1 MKKFLLVL
9 FLSTLSA
16 FAASAQVSRE
26 DVEKSVKVYFRQ
38 SESTLDVNYMDNKAA
53 LQKFAEEVKM
63 YYNDPSARFGQV
75 HIISGVSPEGTKQ
88 INDRIARMRAQA
100 IVSWIN
106 NEIKADVA
114 YRVETM
120 GVEWDKLIEM
130 VEADSNVPHRDEV
143 LDILK
148 NLPVSTIKNGVELT
162 PRYTALRS
170 LRKGAPYKYI
180 FDNHFSQMRF
190 AAARIEFWR
199 EIIPELNITSSLP
212 LRFPAEGG
220 KGVIAYT
227 KSVSDDHITP
237 ITESGADW
245 VKPLQATDADEVTFD
260 VEPNTSN
267 EPRTTNVSLK
277 YYGKVYDVPIEQ
289 DGAPVVVEQKE
300 EVVPVMTLTSSKSVD
315 FAAAGGNDVIAYQK
329 NVADGVVP
337 TATASEDWIESITP
351 TEEGISYTVAQN
363 LAEEPR
369 SATITVESY
378 GQQHTV
384 TVNQAAAEPTCKPFY
399 MGIKTNMLYD
409 VAAIPNIGAEF
420 YLGANFSVVANWEYS
435 WWKSDKKSWYWRSY
449 GGDVALRY
457 WMGKAAKEKPLT
469 GHHLGI
475 YGQMIT
481 YDFEVGGRGYIADS
495 GFGKDTELDPN
506 LGWNWAA
513 GLEYG
518 YSLPVARRLN
528 IDFTLGVGYHW
539 GTFKEYLPID
549 GHYVW
554 QATKR
559 RQYIGPTKL
568 EISLVWLIGCDN
580 YNKKFDKKN
589 K

>member
-16 FAASAQVSRE
+16 FAAYAQVSRE

-38 SESTLDVNYMDNKAA
+38 SESKLDVNYMGNKAA
-53 LQKFAEEVKM
+53 LLKFAEEVKM
-63 YYNDPSARFGQV
+63 YYNDPTARFGQV

-88 INDRIARMRAQA
+88 INDHIARMRAQA

-106 NEIKADVA
+106 NEIKADVG

-120 GVEWDKLIEM
+120 GVDWEKLTEM
-130 VEADSNVPHRDEV
+130 VEADVNVPYRDEV
-143 LDILK
+143 LDVLV
-148 NLPVSTIKNGVELT
+148 NLPVSTIKNGVEST

-170 LRKGAPYKYI
+170 MRNGVPYKYI
-180 FDNHFSQMRF
+180 FDNLFSQMRF

-199 EIIPELNITSSLP
+199 EAIPVLSITSEVP

-220 KGVIAYT
+220 KGLLAFT
-227 KSVSDDHITP
+227 KSVEDNIVPPVECPAEWIQSLT
-237 ITESGADW
+237 SSANN
-245 VKPLQATDADEVTFD
+245 ATFD
-260 VEPNTSN
+260 VAPNDST
-267 EPRTTNVSLK
+267 EPRTTTISLK
-277 YYGKVYDVPIEQ
+277 YYDKVYDVPVEQ
-289 DGAPVVVEQKE
+289 EGKKEPVVEKVD
-300 EVVPVMTLTSSKSVD
+300 PVMTLTSASTVD
-315 FAAAGGNDVIAYQK
+315 FAATGGKDVIAYQK
-329 NVADGVVP
+329 NVADDVIP

-351 TEEGISYTVAQN
+351 TAEGISYTVAQN
-363 LAEEPR
+363 TVQEPR
-369 SATITVESY
+369 TATITVESY
-378 GQQHTV
+378 GQQHVV
-384 TVNQAAAEPTCKPFY
+384 TVNQAAAEPACKPFY

-409 VAAIPNIGAEF
+409 LGAIPNIGAEF

-457 WMGKAAKEKPLT
+457 WLGKASRNKPLT
-469 GHHLGI
+469 GHHLGL

-495 GFGKDTELDPN
+495 GFGKDKSEDGT

-518 YSLPVARRLN
+518 YSLPIARRLN

-539 GTFKEYLPID
+539 GNFKEYLPID

-568 EISLVWLIGCDN
+568 EVSLVWLIGCDN
-580 YNKKFDKKN
+580 YNKKYNKKN

>member
-9 FLSTLSA
+9 FVSTLSA
-16 FAASAQVSRE
+16 FAAYAQVSRE

-38 SESTLDVNYMDNKAA
+38 SESKLDVDYMDNKAA

-75 HIISGVSPEGTKQ
+75 HIISGVSPEGSKQ
-88 INDRIARMRAQA
+88 INDHIARMRAQS

-106 NEIKADVA
+106 REIKADVG

-120 GVEWDKLIEM
+120 GIDWSKLVEL
-130 VEADSNVPHRDEV
+130 VEKDVNVPYRDEV

-162 PRYTALRS
+162 PRFTALRTM
-170 LRKGAPYKYI
+170 RKGEPYKYI
-180 FDNHFSQMRF
+180 FDNLFTQMRF

-199 EIIPELNITSSLP
+199 EIIPVLNITSELP

-220 KGVIAYT
+220 KGVVAFT
-227 KSVSDDHITP
+227 KSIEDNIVPPAECPSEWIK
-237 ITESGADW
+237 S
-245 VKPLQATDADEVTFD
+245 LQSSATDATFD
-260 VEPNTSN
+260 VEPNDST
-267 EPRTTNVSLK
+267 EPRTSTVSIR
-277 YYGKVYDVPIEQ
+277 YYDKVYDVP
-289 DGAPVVVEQKE
+289 VEQEGKKE
-300 EVVPVMTLTSSKSVD
+300 EIVPEKVDPTMTLTSAKNVD
-315 FAAAGGNDVIAYQK
+315 FAAEGGKDVITYQK
-329 NVADGVVP
+329 SVADDVVP
-337 TATASEDWIESITP
+337 TTTASEDWLESITP

-363 LAEEPR
+363 LSEEPR
-369 SATITVESY
+369 TATITVESY
-378 GQQHTV
+378 GEKHEV
-384 TVNQAAAEPTCKPFY
+384 TVNQAGAKPSCKPFY

-409 VAAIPNIGAEF
+409 LGAIPNIGAEF
-420 YLGANFSVVANWEYS
+420 YLGANFSIVGNWQYS
-435 WWKSDKKSWYWRSY
+435 WWKSDKKSWYWRTY

-457 WMGKAAKEKPLT
+457 WMGKASRNKPLT
-469 GHHLGI
+469 GHHLGL

-495 GFGKDTELDPN
+495 GFGKDKSEDAS

-518 YSLPVARRLN
+518 YSLPIARRLN

-559 RQYIGPTKL
+559 RKYIGPTKC
-568 EISLVWLIGCDN
+568 EISLVWLIGCGN

>member
-16 FAASAQVSRE
+16 FAAYAQVSRE

-38 SESTLDVNYMDNKAA
+38 SESKLDVNYMGNKAA
-53 LQKFAEEVKM
+53 LLKFAEEVKM
-63 YYNDPSARFGQV
+63 YYNDPTARFGQV

-88 INDRIARMRAQA
+88 INDHIARMRAQA

-106 NEIKADVA
+106 NEIKADVG

-120 GVEWDKLIEM
+120 GVDWEKLTEM
-130 VEADSNVPHRDEV
+130 VEADVNVPYRDEV
-143 LDILK
+143 LDVLV
-148 NLPVSTIKNGVELT
+148 NLPVSTIKNGVEST

-170 LRKGAPYKYI
+170 MRNGVPYKYI
-180 FDNHFSQMRF
+180 FDNLFSQMRF

-199 EIIPELNITSSLP
+199 EAIPVLSITSEVP

-220 KGVIAYT
+220 KGLLAFT
-227 KSVSDDHITP
+227 KSVEDNIVPPAECPAEWIQSLT
-237 ITESGADW
+237 SSANN
-245 VKPLQATDADEVTFD
+245 ATFD
-260 VEPNTSN
+260 VAPNDST
-267 EPRTTNVSLK
+267 EPRTTTISLK
-277 YYGKVYDVPIEQ
+277 YYDKVYDVPVEQ
-289 DGAPVVVEQKE
+289 EGKKEPVVEKVD
-300 EVVPVMTLTSSKSVD
+300 PVMTLTSANTVD
-315 FAAAGGNDVIAYQK
+315 FAATGGKDVIAYQK
-329 NVADGVVP
+329 NVADDVIP

-351 TEEGISYTVAQN
+351 TAEGISYTVAQN
-363 LAEEPR
+363 TVQEPR
-369 SATITVESY
+369 TATITVESY
-378 GQQHTV
+378 GQQHVV

-409 VAAIPNIGAEF
+409 LGAIPNIGAEF

-457 WMGKAAKEKPLT
+457 WLGKASRNKPLT
-469 GHHLGI
+469 GHHLGL

-495 GFGKDTELDPN
+495 GFGKDKSEDGT

-518 YSLPVARRLN
+518 YSLPIARRLN

-539 GTFKEYLPID
+539 GNFKEYLPID

-568 EISLVWLIGCDN
+568 EVSLVWLIGCDN
-580 YNKKFDKKN
+580 YNKKYNKKN

>member
-16 FAASAQVSRE
+16 FAAYAQVSRE

-38 SESTLDVNYMDNKAA
+38 SESKLDVNYMGNKAA
-53 LQKFAEEVKM
+53 LLKFAEEVKM
-63 YYNDPSARFGQV
+63 YYNDPTARFGQV

-88 INDRIARMRAQA
+88 INDHIARMRAQA

-106 NEIKADVA
+106 NEIKADVG

-120 GVEWDKLIEM
+120 GVDWKKLTEM
-130 VEADSNVPHRDEV
+130 VEADVNVPYRDEV
-143 LDILK
+143 LDVLV

-170 LRKGAPYKYI
+170 MRNGVPYKYI
-180 FDNHFSQMRF
+180 FDNLFSQMRF

-199 EIIPELNITSSLP
+199 EAIPVLSITSEVP

-220 KGVIAYT
+220 KGLLAFT
-227 KSVSDDHITP
+227 KSVEDNIVPPAECPAEWIQSLTSSANN
-237 ITESGADW
+237 T
-245 VKPLQATDADEVTFD
+245 TFD
-260 VEPNTSN
+260 VAPNDST
-267 EPRTTNVSLK
+267 EPRTTTISLK
-277 YYGKVYDVPIEQ
+277 YYDKVYDVPVEQ
-289 DGAPVVVEQKE
+289 EGKKEPVVEKVD
-300 EVVPVMTLTSSKSVD
+300 PVMTLTSANTVD
-315 FAAAGGNDVIAYQK
+315 FAATGGKDVIAYQK
-329 NVADGVVP
+329 NVADDVIP

-351 TEEGISYTVAQN
+351 TAEGISYTVAQN
-363 LAEEPR
+363 TVQEPR
-369 SATITVESY
+369 TATITVESY
-378 GQQHTV
+378 GQQHVV

-409 VAAIPNIGAEF
+409 LGAIPNIGAEF

-457 WMGKAAKEKPLT
+457 WLGKASRNKPLT
-469 GHHLGI
+469 GHHLGL

-495 GFGKDTELDPN
+495 GFGKDKSEDGT

-518 YSLPVARRLN
+518 YSLPIARRLN

-539 GTFKEYLPID
+539 GNFKEYLPID

-568 EISLVWLIGCDN
+568 EVSLVWLIGCDN
-580 YNKKFDKKN
+580 YNKKYNKKN

>member
-16 FAASAQVSRE
+16 FAAYAQVSRE

-38 SESTLDVNYMDNKAA
+38 SESKLDVNYMGNKAA
-53 LQKFAEEVKM
+53 LLKFAEEVKM
-63 YYNDPSARFGQV
+63 YYNDPTARFGQV

-88 INDRIARMRAQA
+88 INDHIARMRAQA

-106 NEIKADVA
+106 NEIKADVG

-120 GVEWDKLIEM
+120 GVDWKKLTEM
-130 VEADSNVPHRDEV
+130 VEADVNVPYRDEV
-143 LDILK
+143 LDVLV

-170 LRKGAPYKYI
+170 MRNGVPYQYI
-180 FDNHFSQMRF
+180 FDNLFSQMRF

-199 EIIPELNITSSLP
+199 EAIPVLSITSEVP

-220 KGVIAYT
+220 KGLLAFT
-227 KSVSDDHITP
+227 KSVEDNIVPPAECPAEWIQSLISSANNT
-237 ITESGADW
+237 
-245 VKPLQATDADEVTFD
+245 TFD
-260 VEPNTSN
+260 VAPNDST
-267 EPRTTNVSLK
+267 EPRTTTISLK
-277 YYGKVYDVPIEQ
+277 YYDKVYDVPVEQ
-289 DGAPVVVEQKE
+289 EGKKEPVVEKVD
-300 EVVPVMTLTSSKSVD
+300 PVMTLTSANTVD
-315 FAAAGGNDVIAYQK
+315 FAATGGKDVIAYQK
-329 NVADGVVP
+329 NVADDVIP

-351 TEEGISYTVAQN
+351 TAEGISYTVAQN
-363 LAEEPR
+363 TVQEPR
-369 SATITVESY
+369 TATITVESY
-378 GQQHTV
+378 GQQHVV

-409 VAAIPNIGAEF
+409 LGAIPNIGAEF

-457 WMGKAAKEKPLT
+457 WLGKASRNKPLT
-469 GHHLGI
+469 GHHLGL

-495 GFGKDTELDPN
+495 GFGKDKSEDGT

-518 YSLPVARRLN
+518 YSLPIARRLN

-539 GTFKEYLPID
+539 GNFKEYLPID

-568 EISLVWLIGCDN
+568 EVSLVWLIGCDN
-580 YNKKFDKKN
+580 YNKKYNKKN

>member
-16 FAASAQVSRE
+16 FAAYAQVSRE

-38 SESTLDVNYMDNKAA
+38 SESKLDVNYMGNKAA
-53 LQKFAEEVKM
+53 LLKFAEEVKM
-63 YYNDPSARFGQV
+63 YYNDPTARFGQV

-88 INDRIARMRAQA
+88 INDHIARMRAQA

-106 NEIKADVA
+106 NEIKADVG

-120 GVEWDKLIEM
+120 GVDWEKLTEM
-130 VEADSNVPHRDEV
+130 VEADVNVPYRDEV
-143 LDILK
+143 LDVLV

-170 LRKGAPYKYI
+170 MRNGVPYKYI
-180 FDNHFSQMRF
+180 FDNLFSQMRF

-199 EIIPELNITSSLP
+199 EVIPVLSITSEVP

-220 KGVIAYT
+220 KGLLAFT
-227 KSVSDDHITP
+227 KSVEDNIVPPAECPAEWIHSLT
-237 ITESGADW
+237 SSANN
-245 VKPLQATDADEVTFD
+245 ATFD
-260 VEPNTSN
+260 VAPNDST
-267 EPRTTNVSLK
+267 EPRTTTISLK
-277 YYGKVYDVPIEQ
+277 YYDKVYDVPVEQ
-289 DGAPVVVEQKE
+289 EGKKEPVVEKVD
-300 EVVPVMTLTSSKSVD
+300 PVMTLTSANTVD
-315 FAAAGGNDVIAYQK
+315 FAATGGKDVIAYQK
-329 NVADGVVP
+329 NVADDVIP

-351 TEEGISYTVAQN
+351 TAEGISYTVAQN
-363 LAEEPR
+363 TVQEPR
-369 SATITVESY
+369 TATITVESY
-378 GQQHTV
+378 GQQHVV
-384 TVNQAAAEPTCKPFY
+384 TVNQAAAEPACKPFY

-409 VAAIPNIGAEF
+409 LGAIPNIGAEF

-457 WMGKAAKEKPLT
+457 WLGKASRNKPLT
-469 GHHLGI
+469 GHHLGL

-495 GFGKDTELDPN
+495 GFGKDKSEDGT

-518 YSLPVARRLN
+518 YSLPIARRLN

-539 GTFKEYLPID
+539 GNFKEYLPID

-568 EISLVWLIGCDN
+568 EVSLVWLIGCDN
-580 YNKKFDKKN
+580 YNKKYNKKN

>member
-1 MKKFLLVL
+1 MKFLLVL
-9 FLSTLSA
+9 FVSTLSA
-16 FAASAQVSRE
+16 FAAYAQVSRE

-38 SESTLDVNYMDNKAA
+38 SESKLDVDYMDNKAA

-75 HIISGVSPEGTKQ
+75 HIISGVSPEGSKQ
-88 INDRIARMRAQA
+88 INDHIARMRAQS

-106 NEIKADVA
+106 REIKADVG

-120 GVEWDKLIEM
+120 GIDWSKLVEL
-130 VEADSNVPHRDEV
+130 VEKDVNVPYRDEV

-162 PRYTALRS
+162 PRFTALRTM
-170 LRKGAPYKYI
+170 RKGEPYKYI
-180 FDNHFSQMRF
+180 FDNLFTQMRF

-199 EIIPELNITSSLP
+199 EIIPVLNITSELP

-220 KGVIAYT
+220 KGVVAFT
-227 KSVSDDHITP
+227 KSIEDNIIPPAECPSEWIK
-237 ITESGADW
+237 S
-245 VKPLQATDADEVTFD
+245 LQSSATDATFD
-260 VEPNTSN
+260 VEPNDST
-267 EPRTTNVSLK
+267 EPRTSTVSIR
-277 YYGKVYDVPIEQ
+277 YYDKVYDVP
-289 DGAPVVVEQKE
+289 VEQEGKKE
-300 EVVPVMTLTSSKSVD
+300 EIVPEKVDPTMTLTSAKNVD
-315 FAAAGGNDVIAYQK
+315 FAAEGGKDVITYQK
-329 NVADGVVP
+329 SVADDVVP
-337 TATASEDWIESITP
+337 TTTASEDWIESITP

-363 LAEEPR
+363 LSEEPR
-369 SATITVESY
+369 TATNTVESY
-378 GQQHTV
+378 GQQHVV
-384 TVNQAAAEPTCKPFY
+384 TVNQAAAEPACKPFY

-409 VAAIPNIGAEF
+409 LGAIPNIGAEF
-420 YLGANFSVVANWEYS
+420 YLGANFSIVGNWQYS
-435 WWKSDKKSWYWRSY
+435 WWKSDKKAWYWRTY

-457 WMGKAAKEKPLT
+457 WMGKASRNKPLT
-469 GHHLGI
+469 GHHLGL

-495 GFGKDTELDPN
+495 GFGKDKSEDAS

-518 YSLPVARRLN
+518 YSLPIARRLN

-559 RQYIGPTKL
+559 RKYIGPTKC
-568 EISLVWLIGCDN
+568 EISLVWLIGCGN

>member
-9 FLSTLSA
+9 FVSTLSA
-16 FAASAQVSRE
+16 FAAYAQVSRE

-38 SESTLDVNYMDNKAA
+38 SESKLDVDYMDNKAA

-75 HIISGVSPEGTKQ
+75 HIISGVSPEGSKQ
-88 INDRIARMRAQA
+88 INDHIARMRAQS

-106 NEIKADVA
+106 REIKADVG

-120 GVEWDKLIEM
+120 GIDWSKLVEL
-130 VEADSNVPHRDEV
+130 VEKDVNVPYRDEV

-162 PRYTALRS
+162 PRFTALRTM
-170 LRKGAPYKYI
+170 RKGEPYKYI
-180 FDNHFSQMRF
+180 FDNLFTQMRF

-199 EIIPELNITSSLP
+199 EIIPVLNITSELP

-220 KGVIAYT
+220 KGVVAFT
-227 KSVSDDHITP
+227 KSIEDNIVPPAECPSEWIK
-237 ITESGADW
+237 S
-245 VKPLQATDADEVTFD
+245 LQSSATDATFD
-260 VEPNTSN
+260 VEPNDST
-267 EPRTTNVSLK
+267 EPRTSTVSIR
-277 YYGKVYDVPIEQ
+277 YYDKVYDVP
-289 DGAPVVVEQKE
+289 VEQEGKKE
-300 EVVPVMTLTSSKSVD
+300 EIVPEKVDPTMTLTSAKNVD
-315 FAAAGGNDVIAYQK
+315 FAAEGGKDVITYQK
-329 NVADGVVP
+329 SVADDVVP
-337 TATASEDWIESITP
+337 TTTASEDWIESITP

-363 LAEEPR
+363 LSEEPR
-369 SATITVESY
+369 TATITVESY
-378 GQQHTV
+378 GQQHVV
-384 TVNQAAAEPTCKPFY
+384 TVNQAAAEPACKPFY

-409 VAAIPNIGAEF
+409 LGAIPNIGAEF
-420 YLGANFSVVANWEYS
+420 YLGANFSIVGNWQYS
-435 WWKSDKKSWYWRSY
+435 WWKSDKKAWYWRTY

-457 WMGKAAKEKPLT
+457 WMGKASRNKPLT
-469 GHHLGI
+469 GHHLGL

-495 GFGKDTELDPN
+495 GFGKDKSEDAS

-518 YSLPVARRLN
+518 YSLPIARRLN

-559 RQYIGPTKL
+559 RKYIGPTKC
-568 EISLVWLIGCDN
+568 EISLVWLIGCGN

>member
-9 FLSTLSA
+9 FVLTLSA
-16 FAASAQVSRE
+16 FAAYAQVSRE

-38 SESTLDVNYMDNKAA
+38 SESKLDVDYMDNKAA

-75 HIISGVSPEGTKQ
+75 HIISGVSPEGSKQ
-88 INDRIARMRAQA
+88 INDHIARMRAQS

-106 NEIKADVA
+106 REIKADVG

-120 GVEWDKLIEM
+120 GIDWSKLVEL
-130 VEADSNVPHRDEV
+130 VEKDVNVPYRDEV

-162 PRYTALRS
+162 PRFTALRTM
-170 LRKGAPYKYI
+170 RKGEPYKYI
-180 FDNHFSQMRF
+180 FDNLFTQMRF

-199 EIIPELNITSSLP
+199 EIIPVLNITSELP

-220 KGVIAYT
+220 KGVVAFT
-227 KSVSDDHITP
+227 KSIEDNIIPPAECPSEWIK
-237 ITESGADW
+237 S
-245 VKPLQATDADEVTFD
+245 LQSSATDATFD
-260 VEPNTSN
+260 VEPNDST
-267 EPRTTNVSLK
+267 EPRTSTVSIR
-277 YYGKVYDVPIEQ
+277 YYDKVYDVP
-289 DGAPVVVEQKE
+289 VEQEGKKE
-300 EVVPVMTLTSSKSVD
+300 EIVPEKVDPTMTLTSAKNVD
-315 FAAAGGNDVIAYQK
+315 FAAEGGKDVITYQK
-329 NVADGVVP
+329 SVADDVVP
-337 TATASEDWIESITP
+337 TTTASEDWIESITP

-363 LAEEPR
+363 LSEEPR
-369 SATITVESY
+369 TATITVESY
-378 GQQHTV
+378 GEKHEV

-409 VAAIPNIGAEF
+409 LGAIPNIGAEF

-457 WMGKAAKEKPLT
+457 WLGKASRNKPLT
-469 GHHLGI
+469 GHHLGL

-495 GFGKDTELDPN
+495 GFGKDKSEDGT

-518 YSLPVARRLN
+518 YSLPIARRLN

-539 GTFKEYLPID
+539 GNFKEYLPID

-568 EISLVWLIGCDN
+568 EVSLVWLIGCDN
-580 YNKKFDKKN
+580 YNKKYNKKN

>member
-9 FLSTLSA
+9 FVSTLSA
-16 FAASAQVSRE
+16 FAAYAQVSRE

-38 SESTLDVNYMDNKAA
+38 SESKLDVDYMGNKAA
-53 LQKFAEEVKM
+53 LLKFAEEVKM

-75 HIISGVSPEGTKQ
+75 HIISGVSPEGSKQ
-88 INDRIARMRAQA
+88 INDHIARMRAQS

-106 NEIKADVA
+106 REIKADVG

-120 GVEWDKLIEM
+120 GIDWSKLVEL
-130 VEADSNVPHRDEV
+130 VEKDVNVPYRDEV

-162 PRYTALRS
+162 PRFTTLRTM
-170 LRKGAPYKYI
+170 RKGEPYKYI
-180 FDNHFSQMRF
+180 FDNLFTQMRF

-199 EIIPELNITSSLP
+199 EIIPVLNITSELP

-220 KGVIAYT
+220 KGVVAFT
-227 KSVSDDHITP
+227 KSIEDNIIPPAECPSEWIK
-237 ITESGADW
+237 S
-245 VKPLQATDADEVTFD
+245 LQSSATDATFD
-260 VEPNTSN
+260 VEPNDST
-267 EPRTTNVSLK
+267 EPRTSTVSIR
-277 YYGKVYDVPIEQ
+277 YYDKVYDVP
-289 DGAPVVVEQKE
+289 VEQEGKKE
-300 EVVPVMTLTSSKSVD
+300 EIVPEKVDPTMTLTSAKNVD
-315 FAAAGGNDVIAYQK
+315 FAAEGGKDVITYQK
-329 NVADGVVP
+329 SVADDVVP
-337 TATASEDWIESITP
+337 TTTASEDWIESITP

-363 LAEEPR
+363 LSEEPR
-369 SATITVESY
+369 TATITVESY
-378 GQQHTV
+378 GEKHEV
-384 TVNQAAAEPTCKPFY
+384 TVNQAGAKPSCKPFY

-409 VAAIPNIGAEF
+409 LGAIPNIGAEF
-420 YLGANFSVVANWEYS
+420 YLGANFSIVGNWQYS
-435 WWKSDKKSWYWRSY
+435 WWKSDKKAWYWRTY

-457 WMGKAAKEKPLT
+457 WMGKASRNKPLT
-469 GHHLGI
+469 GHHLGL

-495 GFGKDTELDPN
+495 GFGKDKSEDAS

-518 YSLPVARRLN
+518 YSLPIARRLN

-559 RQYIGPTKL
+559 RKYIGPTKC
-568 EISLVWLIGCDN
+568 EISLVWLIGCGN

>member
-9 FLSTLSA
+9 FVSTLSA
-16 FAASAQVSRE
+16 FAAYAQVSRE

-38 SESTLDVNYMDNKAA
+38 SESKLDVDYMDNKAA

-75 HIISGVSPEGTKQ
+75 HIISGVSPEGSKQ
-88 INDRIARMRAQA
+88 INDHIARMRAQS

-106 NEIKADVA
+106 REIKADVG

-120 GVEWDKLIEM
+120 GIDWSKLVEL
-130 VEADSNVPHRDEV
+130 VEKDVNVPYRDEV

-162 PRYTALRS
+162 PRFTALRTM
-170 LRKGAPYKYI
+170 RKGEPYKYI
-180 FDNHFSQMRF
+180 FDNLFTQMRF

-199 EIIPELNITSSLP
+199 EIIPVLNITSELP

-220 KGVIAYT
+220 KGVVAFT
-227 KSVSDDHITP
+227 KSIEDNIIPPAECPSEWIK
-237 ITESGADW
+237 S
-245 VKPLQATDADEVTFD
+245 LQSSATDATFD
-260 VEPNTSN
+260 VEPNDST
-267 EPRTTNVSLK
+267 EPRTSTVSIR
-277 YYGKVYDVPIEQ
+277 YYDKVYDVP
-289 DGAPVVVEQKE
+289 VEQEGKKE
-300 EVVPVMTLTSSKSVD
+300 EIVPEKVDPTMTLTSAKNVD
-315 FAAAGGNDVIAYQK
+315 FAAEGGKDVITYQK
-329 NVADGVVP
+329 SVADDVVP
-337 TATASEDWIESITP
+337 TTTASEDWIESITP

-363 LAEEPR
+363 LSEEPR
-369 SATITVESY
+369 TATITVESY
-378 GQQHTV
+378 GQQHVV
-384 TVNQAAAEPTCKPFY
+384 TVNQAAAEPSCKPFY

-409 VAAIPNIGAEF
+409 LGAIPNIGAEF
-420 YLGANFSVVANWEYS
+420 YLGANFSIVGNWQYS
-435 WWKSDKKSWYWRSY
+435 WWKSDKKAWYWRTY

-457 WMGKAAKEKPLT
+457 WMGKASRNKPLT
-469 GHHLGI
+469 GHHLGL

-495 GFGKDTELDPN
+495 GFGKDKSEDAS

-518 YSLPVARRLN
+518 YSLPIARRLN

-539 GTFKEYLPID
+539 GNFKEYLPID

-568 EISLVWLIGCDN
+568 EVSLVWLIGCDN
-580 YNKKFDKKN
+580 YNKKYNKKN

>member
-9 FLSTLSA
+9 FVSTLSA
-16 FAASAQVSRE
+16 FAAYAQVSRE

-38 SESTLDVNYMDNKAA
+38 SESKLDVDYMDNKAA

-75 HIISGVSPEGTKQ
+75 HIISGVSPEGSKQ
-88 INDRIARMRAQA
+88 INDHIARMRAQS

-106 NEIKADVA
+106 REIKADVG

-120 GVEWDKLIEM
+120 GIDWSKLVEL
-130 VEADSNVPHRDEV
+130 VEKDVNVPYRDEV

-162 PRYTALRS
+162 PRFTALRTM
-170 LRKGAPYKYI
+170 RKGEPYKYI
-180 FDNHFSQMRF
+180 FDNLFTQMRF

-199 EIIPELNITSSLP
+199 EIIPVLNITSELP

-220 KGVIAYT
+220 KGVVAFT
-227 KSVSDDHITP
+227 KSIEDNIIPPAECPSEWIK
-237 ITESGADW
+237 S
-245 VKPLQATDADEVTFD
+245 LQSSATDATFD
-260 VEPNTSN
+260 VEPNDST
-267 EPRTTNVSLK
+267 EPRTSTVSIR
-277 YYGKVYDVPIEQ
+277 YYDKVYDVP
-289 DGAPVVVEQKE
+289 VEQEGKKE
-300 EVVPVMTLTSSKSVD
+300 EIVPEKVDPTMTLTSAKNVD
-315 FAAAGGNDVIAYQK
+315 FAAEGGKDVITYQK
-329 NVADGVVP
+329 SVADDVVP
-337 TATASEDWIESITP
+337 TTTASEDWIESITP

-363 LAEEPR
+363 LSEEPR
-369 SATITVESY
+369 TATITVESY
-378 GQQHTV
+378 GEKHEV
-384 TVNQAAAEPTCKPFY
+384 TVNQAGAKPSCKPFY

-409 VAAIPNIGAEF
+409 LGAIPNIGAEF
-420 YLGANFSVVANWEYS
+420 YLGANFSIVGNWQYS
-435 WWKSDKKSWYWRSY
+435 WWKSDKKAWYWRTY

-457 WMGKAAKEKPLT
+457 WMGKASRNKPLT
-469 GHHLGI
+469 GHHLGL

-495 GFGKDTELDPN
+495 GFGKDKSEDGT

-518 YSLPVARRLN
+518 YSLPIARRLN

-539 GTFKEYLPID
+539 GNFKEYLPID

-568 EISLVWLIGCDN
+568 EVSLVWLIGCDN
-580 YNKKFDKKN
+580 YNKKYNKKN

>member
-16 FAASAQVSRE
+16 FAAYAQVSRE

-38 SESTLDVNYMDNKAA
+38 SESKLDVNYMGNKAA
-53 LQKFAEEVKM
+53 LLKFAEEVKM
-63 YYNDPSARFGQV
+63 YYNDPTARFGQV

-88 INDRIARMRAQA
+88 INDHIARMRAQA

-106 NEIKADVA
+106 NEIKADVG

-120 GVEWDKLIEM
+120 GVDWAKLTEM
-130 VEADSNVPHRDEV
+130 VEADVNVPYRDEV
-143 LDILK
+143 LDVLV
-148 NLPVSTIKNGVELT
+148 NLPVSTIKNGVEST

-170 LRKGAPYKYI
+170 MRNGVPYKYI
-180 FDNHFSQMRF
+180 FDNLFSQMRF

-199 EIIPELNITSSLP
+199 EAIPVLSITSEVP

-220 KGVIAYT
+220 KGLLAFT
-227 KSVSDDHITP
+227 KSVEDNIVPPAECPVEWIQSLT
-237 ITESGADW
+237 SSANN
-245 VKPLQATDADEVTFD
+245 ATFD
-260 VEPNTSN
+260 VAPNDST
-267 EPRTTNVSLK
+267 EPRTTTISLK
-277 YYGKVYDVPIEQ
+277 YYDKVYDVPVEQ
-289 DGAPVVVEQKE
+289 EGKKEPVVEKVD
-300 EVVPVMTLTSSKSVD
+300 PVMTLTSANTVD
-315 FAAAGGNDVIAYQK
+315 FAATGGKDVIAYQK
-329 NVADGVVP
+329 NVADDVIP

-351 TEEGISYTVAQN
+351 TAEGISYTVAQN
-363 LAEEPR
+363 TVQEPR
-369 SATITVESY
+369 TATITVESY
-378 GQQHTV
+378 GQQHVV
-384 TVNQAAAEPTCKPFY
+384 TVNQAAAEPACKPFY

-409 VAAIPNIGAEF
+409 LGAIPNIGAEF

-457 WMGKAAKEKPLT
+457 WLGKASRNKPLT
-469 GHHLGI
+469 GHHLGL

-495 GFGKDTELDPN
+495 GFGKDKSEDGT

-518 YSLPVARRLN
+518 YSLPIARRLN

-539 GTFKEYLPID
+539 GNFKEYLPID

-568 EISLVWLIGCDN
+568 EVSLVWLIGCDN
-580 YNKKFDKKN
+580 YNKKYNKKN

>member
-16 FAASAQVSRE
+16 FAAYAQVSRE

-38 SESTLDVNYMDNKAA
+38 SESKLDVDYMGNKAA
-53 LQKFAEEVKM
+53 LLKFAEEVKM
-63 YYNDPSARFGQV
+63 YYNDPTARFGQV

-88 INDRIARMRAQA
+88 INDHIARMRAQA

-106 NEIKADVA
+106 NEIKADVG

-120 GVEWDKLIEM
+120 GVDWKKLTEM
-130 VEADSNVPHRDEV
+130 VEADVNVPYRDEV
-143 LDILK
+143 LDVLV
-148 NLPVSTIKNGVELT
+148 NLPVSTIKNGVEST

-170 LRKGAPYKYI
+170 MRNGVPYKYI
-180 FDNHFSQMRF
+180 FGNLFSQMRF

-199 EIIPELNITSSLP
+199 EVIPVLSITSEVP

-220 KGVIAYT
+220 KGLLAFT
-227 KSVSDDHITP
+227 KSVEDNIVPPAECPAEWIQSLT
-237 ITESGADW
+237 SSANN
-245 VKPLQATDADEVTFD
+245 ATFD
-260 VEPNTSN
+260 VAPNDST
-267 EPRTTNVSLK
+267 EPRTTTISLK
-277 YYGKVYDVPIEQ
+277 YYDKVYDVPVEQ
-289 DGAPVVVEQKE
+289 EGKKEPVVEKVD
-300 EVVPVMTLTSSKSVD
+300 PVMTLTSANTVD
-315 FAAAGGNDVIAYQK
+315 FAATGGKDVIAYQK
-329 NVADGVVP
+329 NVADDVIP

-351 TEEGISYTVAQN
+351 TAEGISYTVAQN
-363 LAEEPR
+363 TVQEPR
-369 SATITVESY
+369 TATITVESY
-378 GQQHTV
+378 GQQHVV
-384 TVNQAAAEPTCKPFY
+384 TVNQAAAEPACKPFY

-409 VAAIPNIGAEF
+409 LGAIPNIGAEF

-457 WMGKAAKEKPLT
+457 WLGKASRNKPLT
-469 GHHLGI
+469 GHHLGL

-495 GFGKDTELDPN
+495 GFGKDKSEDGT

-518 YSLPVARRLN
+518 YSLPIARRLN

-539 GTFKEYLPID
+539 GNFKEYLPID

-568 EISLVWLIGCDN
+568 EVSLVWLIGCDN
-580 YNKKFDKKN
+580 YNKKYNKKN

>member
-16 FAASAQVSRE
+16 FAAYAQVSRE

-38 SESTLDVNYMDNKAA
+38 SESKLDVNYMGNKAA
-53 LQKFAEEVKM
+53 LLKFAEEVKM
-63 YYNDPSARFGQV
+63 YYNDPTARFGQV

-88 INDRIARMRAQA
+88 INDHIARMRAQA

-106 NEIKADVA
+106 NEIKADVG

-120 GVEWDKLIEM
+120 GVDWKKLTEM
-130 VEADSNVPHRDEV
+130 VEADVNVPYRDEV
-143 LDILK
+143 LDVLV
-148 NLPVSTIKNGVELT
+148 NLPVSTIKNGVEST

-170 LRKGAPYKYI
+170 MRNGVPYKYI
-180 FDNHFSQMRF
+180 FDNLFSQMRF

-199 EIIPELNITSSLP
+199 EVIPVLSITSEVP

-220 KGVIAYT
+220 KGLLAFT
-227 KSVSDDHITP
+227 KSEEDNIVPPAECPAEWIQSLI
-237 ITESGADW
+237 SSANN
-245 VKPLQATDADEVTFD
+245 ATFD
-260 VEPNTSN
+260 VAPNDST
-267 EPRTTNVSLK
+267 EPRTTTISLK
-277 YYGKVYDVPIEQ
+277 YYDKVYDVPVEQ
-289 DGAPVVVEQKE
+289 EGKKEPVVEKVD
-300 EVVPVMTLTSSKSVD
+300 PVMTLTSANTVD
-315 FAAAGGNDVIAYQK
+315 FAATGGKDVIAYQK
-329 NVADGVVP
+329 NVADDVIP

-351 TEEGISYTVAQN
+351 TAEGISYTVAQN
-363 LAEEPR
+363 TVQEPR
-369 SATITVESY
+369 TATITVESY
-378 GQQHTV
+378 GQQHVV
-384 TVNQAAAEPTCKPFY
+384 TVNQAAAEPACKPFY

-409 VAAIPNIGAEF
+409 LGAIPNIGAEF

-457 WMGKAAKEKPLT
+457 WLGKASRNKPLT
-469 GHHLGI
+469 GHHLGL

-495 GFGKDTELDPN
+495 GFGKDKSEDGT

-518 YSLPVARRLN
+518 YSLPIARRLN

-539 GTFKEYLPID
+539 GNFKEYLPID

-568 EISLVWLIGCDN
+568 EVSLVWLIGCDN
-580 YNKKFDKKN
+580 YNKKYNKKN

>member
-9 FLSTLSA
+9 FVSTLSA
-16 FAASAQVSRE
+16 FAAYAQVSRE

-38 SESTLDVNYMDNKAA
+38 SESKLDVDYMDNKAA

-75 HIISGVSPEGTKQ
+75 HIISGVSPEGSKQ
-88 INDRIARMRAQA
+88 INDHIARMRAQS

-106 NEIKADVA
+106 REIKADVG

-120 GVEWDKLIEM
+120 GIDWSKLVEL
-130 VEADSNVPHRDEV
+130 VEKDVNVPYRDEV

-162 PRYTALRS
+162 PRFTALRTM
-170 LRKGAPYKYI
+170 RKGEPYKYI
-180 FDNHFSQMRF
+180 FDNLFTQMRF

-199 EIIPELNITSSLP
+199 EIIPVLNITSELP

-220 KGVIAYT
+220 KGVVAFT
-227 KSVSDDHITP
+227 KSIEDNIVPPAECPSEWIK
-237 ITESGADW
+237 S
-245 VKPLQATDADEVTFD
+245 LQSSATDATFD
-260 VEPNTSN
+260 VEPNDST
-267 EPRTTNVSLK
+267 EPRTSTVSIR
-277 YYGKVYDVPIEQ
+277 YYDKVYDVP
-289 DGAPVVVEQKE
+289 VEQEGKKE
-300 EVVPVMTLTSSKSVD
+300 EIVPEKVDPTMTLTSAKNVD
-315 FAAAGGNDVIAYQK
+315 FAAEGGKDVITYQ
-329 NVADGVVP
+329 NSVADYVVP
-337 TATASEDWIESITP
+337 TTTASEDWIESITP

-363 LAEEPR
+363 LSEEPR
-369 SATITVESY
+369 TATITVESY
-378 GQQHTV
+378 GEKHEV
-384 TVNQAAAEPTCKPFY
+384 TVNQAGAKPSCKPFY

-409 VAAIPNIGAEF
+409 LGAIPNIGAEF
-420 YLGANFSVVANWEYS
+420 YLGANFSIVGNWQYS
-435 WWKSDKKSWYWRSY
+435 WWKSDKKAWYWRTY

-457 WMGKAAKEKPLT
+457 WMGKASRNKPLT
-469 GHHLGI
+469 GHHLGL

-495 GFGKDTELDPN
+495 GFGKDKSEDAS

-518 YSLPVARRLN
+518 YSLPIARRLN

-559 RQYIGPTKL
+559 RKYIGPTKC
-568 EISLVWLIGCDN
+568 EISLVWLIGCGN

>member
-9 FLSTLSA
+9 FVSTLSA
-16 FAASAQVSRE
+16 FAAYAQVSRE

-38 SESTLDVNYMDNKAA
+38 SESKLDVDYMDNKAA

-75 HIISGVSPEGTKQ
+75 HIISGVSPEGSKQ
-88 INDRIARMRAQA
+88 INDHIARMRAQS

-106 NEIKADVA
+106 REIKADVG

-120 GVEWDKLIEM
+120 GIDWSKLVEL
-130 VEADSNVPHRDEV
+130 VEKDVNVPYRDEV

-162 PRYTALRS
+162 PRFTALRTM
-170 LRKGAPYKYI
+170 RKGEPYKYI
-180 FDNHFSQMRF
+180 FDNLFTQMRF

-199 EIIPELNITSSLP
+199 EIIPVLNITSELP

-220 KGVIAYT
+220 KGVVAFT
-227 KSVSDDHITP
+227 KSIEDNIVPPAECPSEWIK
-237 ITESGADW
+237 S
-245 VKPLQATDADEVTFD
+245 LQSSATDATFD
-260 VEPNTSN
+260 VEPNDST
-267 EPRTTNVSLK
+267 EPRTSTVSIR
-277 YYGKVYDVPIEQ
+277 YYDKVYDVP
-289 DGAPVVVEQKE
+289 VEQEGKKE
-300 EVVPVMTLTSSKSVD
+300 EIVPEKVDPTMTLTSAKNVD
-315 FAAAGGNDVIAYQK
+315 FAAEGGKDVITYQK
-329 NVADGVVP
+329 SVADDVVP
-337 TATASEDWIESITP
+337 TTTASEDWLESITP

-363 LAEEPR
+363 LSEEPR
-369 SATITVESY
+369 TATITVESY
-378 GQQHTV
+378 GEKHEV
-384 TVNQAAAEPTCKPFY
+384 TVNQAGAKPSCKPFY

-409 VAAIPNIGAEF
+409 LGAIPNIGAEF
-420 YLGANFSVVANWEYS
+420 YLGANFSIVGNWQYS
-435 WWKSDKKSWYWRSY
+435 WWKSDKKAWYWRTY

-457 WMGKAAKEKPLT
+457 WMGKASRNKPLT
-469 GHHLGI
+469 GHHLGL

-495 GFGKDTELDPN
+495 GFGKDKSEDAS

-518 YSLPVARRLN
+518 YSLPIARRLN

-559 RQYIGPTKL
+559 RKYIGPTKC
-568 EISLVWLIGCDN
+568 EISLVWLIGCGN

>member
-9 FLSTLSA
+9 FVSTLSA
-16 FAASAQVSRE
+16 FAAYAQVSRE

-38 SESTLDVNYMDNKAA
+38 SESKLDVDYMDNKAA

-75 HIISGVSPEGTKQ
+75 HIISGVSPEGSKQ
-88 INDRIARMRAQA
+88 INDHIARMRAQS

-106 NEIKADVA
+106 REIKADVG

-120 GVEWDKLIEM
+120 GIDWSKLVEL
-130 VEADSNVPHRDEV
+130 VEKDVNVPYRDEV

-162 PRYTALRS
+162 PRFTALRTM
-170 LRKGAPYKYI
+170 RKGEPYKYI
-180 FDNHFSQMRF
+180 FDNLFTQMRF

-199 EIIPELNITSSLP
+199 EIIPVLNITSELP

-220 KGVIAYT
+220 KGVVAFT
-227 KSVSDDHITP
+227 KSIEDNIIPPAECPSEWIK
-237 ITESGADW
+237 S
-245 VKPLQATDADEVTFD
+245 LQSSATDATFD
-260 VEPNTSN
+260 VEPNDST
-267 EPRTTNVSLK
+267 EPRTSTVSIR
-277 YYGKVYDVPIEQ
+277 YYDKVYDVP
-289 DGAPVVVEQKE
+289 VEQEGKKE
-300 EVVPVMTLTSSKSVD
+300 EIVPEKVDPTMTLTSAKNVD
-315 FAAAGGNDVIAYQK
+315 FAAEGGKDVITYQK
-329 NVADGVVP
+329 SVADDVVP
-337 TATASEDWIESITP
+337 TTTASEDWIESITP

-363 LAEEPR
+363 LSEEPR
-369 SATITVESY
+369 TATITVESY
-378 GQQHTV
+378 GEKHEV
-384 TVNQAAAEPTCKPFY
+384 TVNQAGAKPSCKPFY

-409 VAAIPNIGAEF
+409 LGAIPNIGAEF
-420 YLGANFSVVANWEYS
+420 YLGANFSIVGNWEYS

-457 WMGKAAKEKPLT
+457 WLGKASRNKPLT
-469 GHHLGI
+469 GHHLGL

-495 GFGKDTELDPN
+495 GFGKDKSEDGT

-518 YSLPVARRLN
+518 YSLPIARRLN

-539 GTFKEYLPID
+539 GNFKEYLPID

-568 EISLVWLIGCDN
+568 EVSLVWLIGCDN
-580 YNKKFDKKN
+580 YNKKYNKKN

>member
-16 FAASAQVSRE
+16 FAAYAQVSRE

-38 SESTLDVNYMDNKAA
+38 SESKLDVNYMGNKAA
-53 LQKFAEEVKM
+53 LLKFAEEVKM
-63 YYNDPSARFGQV
+63 YYNDPTARFGQV

-88 INDRIARMRAQA
+88 INDHIARMRAQA

-106 NEIKADVA
+106 NEIKADVG

-120 GVEWDKLIEM
+120 GVDWEKLTEM
-130 VEADSNVPHRDEV
+130 VEADVNVPYRDEV
-143 LDILK
+143 LDVLV
-148 NLPVSTIKNGVELT
+148 NLPVSTIKNGVEST

-170 LRKGAPYKYI
+170 MRNGVPYKYI
-180 FDNHFSQMRF
+180 FDNLFSQMRF

-199 EIIPELNITSSLP
+199 EVIPVLSITSEVP

-220 KGVIAYT
+220 KGLLAFT
-227 KSVSDDHITP
+227 KSVEDNIVPPAECPAEWIQSLT
-237 ITESGADW
+237 SSANN
-245 VKPLQATDADEVTFD
+245 ATFD
-260 VEPNTSN
+260 VAPNDST
-267 EPRTTNVSLK
+267 EPRTTTISLK
-277 YYGKVYDVPIEQ
+277 NYDKVYDVPVEQ
-289 DGAPVVVEQKE
+289 EGKKEPVVEKVD
-300 EVVPVMTLTSSKSVD
+300 PVMTLTSANTVD
-315 FAAAGGNDVIAYQK
+315 FAATGGKDVIAYQK
-329 NVADGVVP
+329 NVADDVIP

-351 TEEGISYTVAQN
+351 TAEGISYTVAQN
-363 LAEEPR
+363 TVQEPR
-369 SATITVESY
+369 TATITVESY
-378 GQQHTV
+378 GQQHVV
-384 TVNQAAAEPTCKPFY
+384 TVNQAAAEPACKPFY

-409 VAAIPNIGAEF
+409 LGAIPNIGAEF

-457 WMGKAAKEKPLT
+457 WLGKASRNKPLT
-469 GHHLGI
+469 GHHLGL

-495 GFGKDTELDPN
+495 GFGKDKSEDGT

-518 YSLPVARRLN
+518 YSLPIARRLN

-539 GTFKEYLPID
+539 GNFKEYLPID

-568 EISLVWLIGCDN
+568 EVSLVWLIGCDN
-580 YNKKFDKKN
+580 YNKKYNKKN

>member
-9 FLSTLSA
+9 FVSTLSA
-16 FAASAQVSRE
+16 FAAYAQVSRE

-38 SESTLDVNYMDNKAA
+38 SESKLDVDYMDNKAA

-75 HIISGVSPEGTKQ
+75 HIISGVSPEGSKQ
-88 INDRIARMRAQA
+88 INDHIARMRAQS

-106 NEIKADVA
+106 REIKADVG

-120 GVEWDKLIEM
+120 GIDWSKLVEL
-130 VEADSNVPHRDEV
+130 VEKDVNVPYRDEV

-162 PRYTALRS
+162 PRFTALRTM
-170 LRKGAPYKYI
+170 RKGEPYKYI
-180 FDNHFSQMRF
+180 FDNLFTQMRF

-199 EIIPELNITSSLP
+199 EIIPVLNITSELP

-220 KGVIAYT
+220 KGVVAFT
-227 KSVSDDHITP
+227 KSIEDNIIPPAECPSEWIK
-237 ITESGADW
+237 S
-245 VKPLQATDADEVTFD
+245 LQSSATDATFD
-260 VEPNTSN
+260 VEPNDST
-267 EPRTTNVSLK
+267 EPRTSTVSIR
-277 YYGKVYDVPIEQ
+277 YYDKVYDVP
-289 DGAPVVVEQKE
+289 VEQEGKKE
-300 EVVPVMTLTSSKSVD
+300 EIVLEKVDPTMTLTSAKNVD
-315 FAAAGGNDVIAYQK
+315 FAAEGGKDVITYQK
-329 NVADGVVP
+329 SVADDVVP
-337 TATASEDWIESITP
+337 TTTASEDWIESITP

-363 LAEEPR
+363 LSEEPR
-369 SATITVESY
+369 TATITVESY
-378 GQQHTV
+378 GEKHEV
-384 TVNQAAAEPTCKPFY
+384 TVNQAGAKPSCKPFY

-409 VAAIPNIGAEF
+409 LGAIPNIGAEF
-420 YLGANFSVVANWEYS
+420 YLGANFSIVGNWQYS
-435 WWKSDKKSWYWRSY
+435 WWKSDKKAWYWRTY

-457 WMGKAAKEKPLT
+457 WMGKASRNKPLT
-469 GHHLGI
+469 GHHLGL

-495 GFGKDTELDPN
+495 GFGKDKSEDAS

-518 YSLPVARRLN
+518 YSLPIARRLN

-559 RQYIGPTKL
+559 RKYIGPTKC
-568 EISLVWLIGCDN
+568 EISLVWLIGCGN

>member
-16 FAASAQVSRE
+16 FAAYAQVSRE

-38 SESTLDVNYMDNKAA
+38 SESKLDVNYMGNKAA
-53 LQKFAEEVKM
+53 LLKFAEEVKM
-63 YYNDPSARFGQV
+63 YYNDPTARFGQV

-88 INDRIARMRAQA
+88 INDHIARMRAQA

-106 NEIKADVA
+106 NEIKADVG

-120 GVEWDKLIEM
+120 GVDWKKLTEM
-130 VEADSNVPHRDEV
+130 VEADVNVPYRDEV
-143 LDILK
+143 LDVLV
-148 NLPVSTIKNGVELT
+148 NLPVSTIKNGVEST

-170 LRKGAPYKYI
+170 MRNGVPYQYI
-180 FDNHFSQMRF
+180 FDNLFSQMRF

-199 EIIPELNITSSLP
+199 EVIPVLSITSEVP

-220 KGVIAYT
+220 KGLLAFT
-227 KSVSDDHITP
+227 KSVEDNIVPPAECPAEWIQSLISSANNT
-237 ITESGADW
+237 
-245 VKPLQATDADEVTFD
+245 TFD
-260 VEPNTSN
+260 VAPNDST
-267 EPRTTNVSLK
+267 EPRTTTISLK
-277 YYGKVYDVPIEQ
+277 YYDKVYDVPVEQ
-289 DGAPVVVEQKE
+289 EGKKEPVVEKVD
-300 EVVPVMTLTSSKSVD
+300 PVMTLTSANTVD
-315 FAAAGGNDVIAYQK
+315 FAATGGKDVIAYQK
-329 NVADGVVP
+329 NVADDVIP

-351 TEEGISYTVAQN
+351 TAEGISYTVAQN
-363 LAEEPR
+363 TVQEPR
-369 SATITVESY
+369 TATITVESY
-378 GQQHTV
+378 GQQHVV

-409 VAAIPNIGAEF
+409 LGAIPNIGAEF

-457 WMGKAAKEKPLT
+457 WLGKASRNKPLT
-469 GHHLGI
+469 GHHLGL

-495 GFGKDTELDPN
+495 GFGKDKSEDGT

-518 YSLPVARRLN
+518 YSLPIARRLN

-539 GTFKEYLPID
+539 GNFKEYLPID

-568 EISLVWLIGCDN
+568 EVSLVWLIGCDN
-580 YNKKFDKKN
+580 YNKKYNKKN

>member
-16 FAASAQVSRE
+16 FAAYAQVSRE

-38 SESTLDVNYMDNKAA
+38 SESKLDVNYMGNKAA
-53 LQKFAEEVKM
+53 LLKFAEEVKM
-63 YYNDPSARFGQV
+63 YYNDPTARFGQV

-88 INDRIARMRAQA
+88 INDHIARMRAQA

-106 NEIKADVA
+106 NEIKADVG

-120 GVEWDKLIEM
+120 GVDWEKLTEM
-130 VEADSNVPHRDEV
+130 VEADVNVPYRDEV
-143 LDILK
+143 LDVLV
-148 NLPVSTIKNGVELT
+148 NLPVSTIKNGVEST

-170 LRKGAPYKYI
+170 MRNGVPYQYI
-180 FDNHFSQMRF
+180 FDNLFSQMRF

-199 EIIPELNITSSLP
+199 EVIPVLSITSEVP

-220 KGVIAYT
+220 KGLLAFT
-227 KSVSDDHITP
+227 KSEEDNIVPPAECPAEWIQSLISSANNT
-237 ITESGADW
+237 
-245 VKPLQATDADEVTFD
+245 TFD
-260 VEPNTSN
+260 VAPNDST
-267 EPRTTNVSLK
+267 EPRTTTISLK
-277 YYGKVYDVPIEQ
+277 YYDKVYDVPVEQ
-289 DGAPVVVEQKE
+289 EGKKEPVVEKVD
-300 EVVPVMTLTSSKSVD
+300 PVMTLTSANTVD
-315 FAAAGGNDVIAYQK
+315 FAATGGKDVIAYQK
-329 NVADGVVP
+329 NVADDVIP

-351 TEEGISYTVAQN
+351 TAEGISYTVAQN
-363 LAEEPR
+363 IVQEPR
-369 SATITVESY
+369 TATITVESY
-378 GQQHTV
+378 GQQHVV

-409 VAAIPNIGAEF
+409 LGAIPNIGAEF

-457 WMGKAAKEKPLT
+457 WLGKASRNKPLT
-469 GHHLGI
+469 GHHLGL

-495 GFGKDTELDPN
+495 GFGKDKSEDGT

-518 YSLPVARRLN
+518 YSLPIARRLN

-539 GTFKEYLPID
+539 GNFKEYLPID

-568 EISLVWLIGCDN
+568 EVSLVWLIGCDN
-580 YNKKFDKKN
+580 YNKKYNKKN

>member
-9 FLSTLSA
+9 FVSTLSA
-16 FAASAQVSRE
+16 FAAYAQVSRE

-38 SESTLDVNYMDNKAA
+38 SESKLDVDYMDNKAA

-75 HIISGVSPEGTKQ
+75 HIISGVSPEGSKQ
-88 INDRIARMRAQA
+88 INDHIARMRAQS

-106 NEIKADVA
+106 REIKADVG

-120 GVEWDKLIEM
+120 GIDWSKLVEL
-130 VEADSNVPHRDEV
+130 VEKDVNVPYRDEV

-162 PRYTALRS
+162 PRFTALRTM
-170 LRKGAPYKYI
+170 RKGEPYKYI
-180 FDNHFSQMRF
+180 FDNLFTQMRF

-199 EIIPELNITSSLP
+199 EIIPVLNITSELP

-220 KGVIAYT
+220 KGVVAFT
-227 KSVSDDHITP
+227 KSIEDNIVPPAECPSEWIK
-237 ITESGADW
+237 S
-245 VKPLQATDADEVTFD
+245 LQSSATDATFD
-260 VEPNTSN
+260 VEPNDST
-267 EPRTTNVSLK
+267 EPRTSTVSIR
-277 YYGKVYDVPIEQ
+277 YYDKVYDVP
-289 DGAPVVVEQKE
+289 VEQEGKKE
-300 EVVPVMTLTSSKSVD
+300 EIVPEKVDPTMTLTSAKNVD
-315 FAAAGGNDVIAYQK
+315 FAAEGGKDVITYQK
-329 NVADGVVP
+329 SVADDVVP
-337 TATASEDWIESITP
+337 TTTASEDWIESITP

-363 LAEEPR
+363 LSEEPR
-369 SATITVESY
+369 TATITVESY
-378 GQQHTV
+378 GEKHEV
-384 TVNQAAAEPTCKPFY
+384 TVNQAGAKPSCKPFY

-409 VAAIPNIGAEF
+409 LGAIPNIGAEF
-420 YLGANFSVVANWEYS
+420 YLGANFSIVGNWQYS
-435 WWKSDKKSWYWRSY
+435 WWKSDKKAWYWRTY

-457 WMGKAAKEKPLT
+457 WMGKASRNKPLT
-469 GHHLGI
+469 GHHLGL

-495 GFGKDTELDPN
+495 GFGKDKSEDAS

-518 YSLPVARRLN
+518 YSLPIARRLN

-559 RQYIGPTKL
+559 RKYIGPTKC
-568 EISLVWLIGCDN
+568 EISLVWLIGCGN

>member
-16 FAASAQVSRE
+16 FAAYAQVSRE

-38 SESTLDVNYMDNKAA
+38 SESKLDVNYMGNKAA
-53 LQKFAEEVKM
+53 LLKFAEEVKM
-63 YYNDPSARFGQV
+63 YYNDPTARFGQV

-88 INDRIARMRAQA
+88 INDHIARMRAQA

-106 NEIKADVA
+106 NEIKGDVG

-120 GVEWDKLIEM
+120 GVDWKKLTEM
-130 VEADSNVPHRDEV
+130 VEADVNVPYRDEV
-143 LDILK
+143 LDVLV

-170 LRKGAPYKYI
+170 MRNGVPYKYI
-180 FDNHFSQMRF
+180 FDNLFSQMRF

-199 EIIPELNITSSLP
+199 EAIPVLSITSEVP

-220 KGVIAYT
+220 KGLLAFT
-227 KSVSDDHITP
+227 KSVEDNIVPPAECPAEWIQSLT
-237 ITESGADW
+237 SSANN
-245 VKPLQATDADEVTFD
+245 ATFD
-260 VEPNTSN
+260 VAPNDST
-267 EPRTTNVSLK
+267 EPRTTTISLK
-277 YYGKVYDVPIEQ
+277 YYDKVYDVPVEQ
-289 DGAPVVVEQKE
+289 EGKKEPVVEKVD
-300 EVVPVMTLTSSKSVD
+300 PVMTLTSASTVD
-315 FAAAGGNDVIAYQK
+315 FAATGGKDVIAYQK
-329 NVADGVVP
+329 NVADDVIP

-351 TEEGISYTVAQN
+351 TAEGISYTVAQN
-363 LAEEPR
+363 TVQEPR
-369 SATITVESY
+369 TATITVESY
-378 GQQHTV
+378 GQQHVV

-409 VAAIPNIGAEF
+409 LGAIPNIGAEF

-457 WMGKAAKEKPLT
+457 WLGKAAKQKPLT

-495 GFGKDTELDPN
+495 GFGKDKSEDGT

-518 YSLPVARRLN
+518 YSLPIARRLN

-539 GTFKEYLPID
+539 GNFKEYLPID
-549 GHYVW
+549 GDYVW

-568 EISLVWLIGCDN
+568 EVSLVWLIGCDN
-580 YNKKFDKKN
+580 YNKKYNKKN

>member
-9 FLSTLSA
+9 FVSTLSA
-16 FAASAQVSRE
+16 FAAYAQVSRE

-38 SESTLDVNYMDNKAA
+38 SESKLDVDYMDNKAA

-75 HIISGVSPEGTKQ
+75 HIISGVSPEGSKQ
-88 INDRIARMRAQA
+88 INDHIARMRAQS

-106 NEIKADVA
+106 REIKADVG

-120 GVEWDKLIEM
+120 GIDWSKLVEL
-130 VEADSNVPHRDEV
+130 VEKDVNVPYRDEV

-162 PRYTALRS
+162 PRFTALRTM
-170 LRKGAPYKYI
+170 RKGEPYKYI
-180 FDNHFSQMRF
+180 FDNLFTQMRF

-199 EIIPELNITSSLP
+199 EIIPVLNITSELP

-220 KGVIAYT
+220 KGVVAFT
-227 KSVSDDHITP
+227 KSIEDNIIPPAECPSEWIK
-237 ITESGADW
+237 S
-245 VKPLQATDADEVTFD
+245 LQSSATDATFD
-260 VEPNTSN
+260 VEPNDST
-267 EPRTTNVSLK
+267 EPRTSTVSIR
-277 YYGKVYDVPIEQ
+277 YYDKVYDVP
-289 DGAPVVVEQKE
+289 VEQEGKKE
-300 EVVPVMTLTSSKSVD
+300 EIVPEKVDPTMTLTSAKNVD
-315 FAAAGGNDVIAYQK
+315 FAAEGGKDVITYQK
-329 NVADGVVP
+329 SVADDVVP
-337 TATASEDWIESITP
+337 TTTASEDWIESITP

-363 LAEEPR
+363 LSEEPR
-369 SATITVESY
+369 TATITVESY
-378 GQQHTV
+378 GEKHEV
-384 TVNQAAAEPTCKPFY
+384 TVNQAGAKPSCKPFY

-409 VAAIPNIGAEF
+409 LGAIPNIGAEF
-420 YLGANFSVVANWEYS
+420 YLGANFSIVGNWQYS
-435 WWKSDKKSWYWRSY
+435 WWKSDKKAWYWRTY

-457 WMGKAAKEKPLT
+457 WMGKASRNKPLT
-469 GHHLGI
+469 GHHLGL

-495 GFGKDTELDPN
+495 GFGKDKSEDAS

-518 YSLPVARRLN
+518 YSLPIARRLN

-549 GHYVW
+549 GHCVW

-559 RQYIGPTKL
+559 RKYIGPTKC
-568 EISLVWLIGCDN
+568 EISLVWLIGCGN

>member
-9 FLSTLSA
+9 FVSTLSA
-16 FAASAQVSRE
+16 FAAYAQVSRE

-38 SESTLDVNYMDNKAA
+38 SESKLDVDYMDNKAA

-75 HIISGVSPEGTKQ
+75 HIISGVSPEGSKQ
-88 INDRIARMRAQA
+88 INDHIARMRAQS

-106 NEIKADVA
+106 REIKADVG

-120 GVEWDKLIEM
+120 GIDWSKLVEL
-130 VEADSNVPHRDEV
+130 VEKDVNVPYRDEV

-162 PRYTALRS
+162 PRFTALRTM
-170 LRKGAPYKYI
+170 RKGEPYKYI
-180 FDNHFSQMRF
+180 FDNLFTQMRF

-199 EIIPELNITSSLP
+199 EIIPVLNITSELP

-220 KGVIAYT
+220 KGVVAFT
-227 KSVSDDHITP
+227 KSIEDNIIPPAECPSEWIK
-237 ITESGADW
+237 S
-245 VKPLQATDADEVTFD
+245 LQSSATDATFD
-260 VEPNTSN
+260 VEPNDST
-267 EPRTTNVSLK
+267 EPRTSTVSIR
-277 YYGKVYDVPIEQ
+277 YYDKVYDVP
-289 DGAPVVVEQKE
+289 VEQEGKKE
-300 EVVPVMTLTSSKSVD
+300 EIVPEKVDPTMTLTSAKNVD
-315 FAAAGGNDVIAYQK
+315 FAAEGGKDVITYQK
-329 NVADGVVP
+329 SVADDVVP
-337 TATASEDWIESITP
+337 TTTASEDWIESITP

-363 LAEEPR
+363 FSEEPR
-369 SATITVESY
+369 TATITVESY
-378 GQQHTV
+378 GEKHEV
-384 TVNQAAAEPTCKPFY
+384 TVNQAGAKPSCKPFY

-409 VAAIPNIGAEF
+409 LGAIPNIGAEF
-420 YLGANFSVVANWEYS
+420 YLGANFSIVGNWQYS
-435 WWKSDKKSWYWRSY
+435 WWKSDKKAWYWRTY

-457 WMGKAAKEKPLT
+457 WMGKASRNKPLT
-469 GHHLGI
+469 GHHLGL

-495 GFGKDTELDPN
+495 GFGKDKSEDAS

-518 YSLPVARRLN
+518 YSLPIARRLN

-559 RQYIGPTKL
+559 RKYIGPTKC
-568 EISLVWLIGCDN
+568 EISLVWLIGCGN

>member
-9 FLSTLSA
+9 FVSTLSA
-16 FAASAQVSRE
+16 FAAYAQVSRE

-38 SESTLDVNYMDNKAA
+38 SESKLDVDYMDNKAA

-75 HIISGVSPEGTKQ
+75 HIISGVSPEGSKQ
-88 INDRIARMRAQA
+88 INDHIARMRAQS

-106 NEIKADVA
+106 REIKADVG

-120 GVEWDKLIEM
+120 GIDWSKLVEL
-130 VEADSNVPHRDEV
+130 VEKDVNVPYRDEV

-162 PRYTALRS
+162 PRFTALRTM
-170 LRKGAPYKYI
+170 RKGEPYKYI
-180 FDNHFSQMRF
+180 FDNLFTQMRF

-199 EIIPELNITSSLP
+199 EIIPVLNITSELP

-220 KGVIAYT
+220 KGVVAFT
-227 KSVSDDHITP
+227 KSIEDNIVPPAECPSEWIK
-237 ITESGADW
+237 S
-245 VKPLQATDADEVTFD
+245 LQSSATDATFD
-260 VEPNTSN
+260 VEPNDST
-267 EPRTTNVSLK
+267 EPRTSTVSIR
-277 YYGKVYDVPIEQ
+277 YYDKVYDVP
-289 DGAPVVVEQKE
+289 VEQEGKKE
-300 EVVPVMTLTSSKSVD
+300 EIVPEKVDPTMTLTSAKNVD
-315 FAAAGGNDVIAYQK
+315 FAAEGGKDVITYQK
-329 NVADGVVP
+329 SVADDVVP
-337 TATASEDWIESITP
+337 TTTASEDWIESITP

-363 LAEEPR
+363 LSEEPR
-369 SATITVESY
+369 TATITVESY
-378 GQQHTV
+378 GEKHEV
-384 TVNQAAAEPTCKPFY
+384 TVNQAGAKPSCKPFY

-409 VAAIPNIGAEF
+409 LGAIPNIGAEF
-420 YLGANFSVVANWEYS
+420 YLGANFSIVGNWQYS

-457 WMGKAAKEKPLT
+457 WLGKASRNKPLT
-469 GHHLGI
+469 GHHLGL

-495 GFGKDTELDPN
+495 GFGKDKSEDAS

-518 YSLPVARRLN
+518 YSLPIARRLN

-559 RQYIGPTKL
+559 RKYIGPTKC
-568 EISLVWLIGCDN
+568 EISLVWLIGCGN

>member
-9 FLSTLSA
+9 FVSTLSA
-16 FAASAQVSRE
+16 FAAYAQVSRE

-38 SESTLDVNYMDNKAA
+38 SESKLDVDYMDNKAA

-75 HIISGVSPEGTKQ
+75 HIISGVSPEGSKQ
-88 INDRIARMRAQA
+88 INDHIARMRAQS

-106 NEIKADVA
+106 REIKADVG

-120 GVEWDKLIEM
+120 GIDWSKLVEL
-130 VEADSNVPHRDEV
+130 VEKDVNVPYRDEV

-162 PRYTALRS
+162 PRFTALRTM
-170 LRKGAPYKYI
+170 RKGEPYKYI
-180 FDNHFSQMRF
+180 FDNLFTQMRF

-199 EIIPELNITSSLP
+199 EIIPVLNITSELP

-220 KGVIAYT
+220 KGVVAFT
-227 KSVSDDHITP
+227 KSIEDNIIPPAECPSEWIK
-237 ITESGADW
+237 S
-245 VKPLQATDADEVTFD
+245 LQSSATDATFD
-260 VEPNTSN
+260 VEPNDST
-267 EPRTTNVSLK
+267 EPRTSTVSIR
-277 YYGKVYDVPIEQ
+277 YYDKVYDVP
-289 DGAPVVVEQKE
+289 VEQEGKKE
-300 EVVPVMTLTSSKSVD
+300 EIVPEKVDPTMTLTSAKNVD
-315 FAAAGGNDVIAYQK
+315 FAAEGGKDVITYQK
-329 NVADGVVP
+329 SVADDVVP
-337 TATASEDWIESITP
+337 TTTASEDWIESITP

-363 LAEEPR
+363 LSEEPR
-369 SATITVESY
+369 TATITVESY
-378 GQQHTV
+378 GQQHVV
-384 TVNQAAAEPTCKPFY
+384 TVNQAAAEPSCKPFY

-409 VAAIPNIGAEF
+409 LGAIPNIGAEF
-420 YLGANFSVVANWEYS
+420 YLGANFSIVGNWQYS
-435 WWKSDKKSWYWRSY
+435 WWKSDKKAWYWRTY

-457 WMGKAAKEKPLT
+457 WMGKASRNKPLT
-469 GHHLGI
+469 GHHLGL

-495 GFGKDTELDPN
+495 GFGKDKSEDAS

-518 YSLPVARRLN
+518 YSLPIARRLN

-568 EISLVWLIGCDN
+568 EVSLVWLIGCDN
-580 YNKKFDKKN
+580 YNKKYNKKN

>member
-38 SESTLDVNYMDNKAA
+38 SESELDVNYMDNKAA

-63 YYNDPSARFGQV
+63 YYNDPAARFGQV
-75 HIISGVSPEGTKQ
+75 HIISGVSPEGSKQ

-120 GVEWDKLIEM
+120 GVDWNKLTEM
-130 VEADSNVPHRDEV
+130 VEADAKVPYRDEV

-148 NLPVSTIKNGVELT
+148 NLPVATIKNGVELT
-162 PRYTALRS
+162 PRYTALRTM
-170 LRKGAPYKYI
+170 RNGVPYKYI

-199 EIIPELNITSSLP
+199 EELPTLSITSELP

-220 KGVIAYT
+220 KGTISFT
-227 KSVSDDHITP
+227 KSV
-237 ITESGADW
+237 ADNI
-245 VKPLQATDADEVTFD
+245 VPPAECPTDWIKSLASSADEVTFD
-260 VEPNTSN
+260 VAPNDSE
-267 EPRTTNVSLK
+267 EPRTSTVAIK
-277 YYGKVYDVPIEQ
+277 YYDKVYEVPVEQ
-289 DGAPVVVEQKE
+289 EGKKEPVVEQ
-300 EVVPVMTLTSSKSVD
+300 VAPTMTLTSSNTVD
-315 FAAAGGNDVIAYQK
+315 FAAAGGKDVIAYQK
-329 NVADGVVP
+329 SVADNVVP
-337 TATASEDWIESITP
+337 MATASEDWIESITP

-363 LAEEPR
+363 LAQEPR
-369 SATITVESY
+369 TATITVESY

-399 MGIKTNMLYD
+399 MDIRTNMLYD
-409 VAAIPNIGAEF
+409 LGAIPNIGAEF

-457 WMGKAAKEKPLT
+457 WMGKAAKQKPLT

-481 YDFEVGGRGYIADS
+481 YDFEVGGKGYIADS
-495 GFGKDTELDPN
+495 GFGKDKSDDAT

-518 YSLPVARRLN
+518 YSLPIARRLN

-539 GTFKEYLPID
+539 GNFKEYLPID